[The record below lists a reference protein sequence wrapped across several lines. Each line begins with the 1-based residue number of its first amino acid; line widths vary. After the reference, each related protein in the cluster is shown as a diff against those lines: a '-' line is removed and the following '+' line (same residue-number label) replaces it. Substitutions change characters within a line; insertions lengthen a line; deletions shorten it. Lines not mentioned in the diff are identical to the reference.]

1 MIDYIVLFIRDGSIH
16 YEVITAQDEETAR
29 NKVYEIYGDG
39 IEVADCWPDVV
50 DDYIEWEG

>member
-1 MIDYIVLFIRDGSIH
+1 MIDYIVLFIRNGTIN
-16 YEVITAQDEETAR
+16 YEVIAARDEEAAR
-29 NKVYEIYGDG
+29 DKVYEIYGDD